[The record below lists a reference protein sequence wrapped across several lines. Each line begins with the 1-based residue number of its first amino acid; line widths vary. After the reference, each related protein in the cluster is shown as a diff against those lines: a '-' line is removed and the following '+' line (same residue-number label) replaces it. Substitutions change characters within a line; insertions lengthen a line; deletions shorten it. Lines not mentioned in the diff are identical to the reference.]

1 MKKRLITLLA
11 LVPFAAL
18 AQQQYTINAT
28 ISKIKLP
35 ATAYL
40 AYQEQGRMKYD
51 SAAVQPDG
59 KFMIKGTVSMPMK
72 AFVLLGQN
80 GENLKSRPNP
90 DQIAIYLENG
100 IIEINTPDSLI
111 RAKISGTPLNQDQQE
126 LISSLMSIKHTEAQ
140 MNADYKKLADN
151 NKEKAKLQALLER
164 LADSRMQVQES
175 YIRKHPNSLVSLNLL
190 RSTIDP
196 NQYPEKATVLFNSL
210 NADLKAS
217 VAGQSFLSKIGKAK
231 ALTVGNMA
239 PDFILKNTKD
249 QDVSLSSFKGKYV
262 LVDFWASWCGPCRK
276 ENPNLVKAYEKY
288 KSKNFTVLGVSL
300 DGGENAKAKWMDAI
314 VKDGLNWTQVSDLKG
329 WASYAAQLYHINAV
343 PANFLLDPTGKI
355 IGRDLRGD
363 ELNKKLATLL

>member
-1 MKKRLITLLA
+1 MLA
-11 LVPFAAL
+11 LTPFAAL

-28 ISKIKLP
+28 IGKIKLP

-100 IIEINTPDSLI
+100 IIELNTPDSLI

-151 NKEKAKLQALLER
+151 SKEKAKLQELLER

-288 KSKNFTVLGVSL
+288 NSKNFTVLGVSL

-355 IGRDLRGD
+355 IGRDSRGD